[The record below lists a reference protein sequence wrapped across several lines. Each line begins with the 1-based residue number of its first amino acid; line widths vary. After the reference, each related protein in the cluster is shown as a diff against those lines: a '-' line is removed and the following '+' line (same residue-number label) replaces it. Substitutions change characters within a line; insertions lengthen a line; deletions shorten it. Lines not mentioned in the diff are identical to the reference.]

1 MINLC
6 LPTLRL
12 IFDDLDYFK
21 DLENEFPTILY
32 NDGLTSKSDVGIKP
46 LINSECIDELNLINE
61 TSLSD
66 YDEEIVSRFNDLF
79 NDIHPDNLKSEKD
92 DDDNNISIIQSSKD
106 NEITHGEMD
115 MAPLPAVAQR
125 HLWLRYPIEEYTEE
139 IRRSYEQ
146 RLETIWSRPVNR
158 VYVLDFEGLTDEI
171 RLHTEQEMT
180 ESGFGAYWAGSDR
193 LILDKGDLRDYWI
206 EISSDRDF
214 LGLAPSYV
222 LI

>member
-1 MINLC
+1 
-6 LPTLRL
+6 
-12 IFDDLDYFK
+12 
-21 DLENEFPTILY
+21 
-32 NDGLTSKSDVGIKP
+32 
-46 LINSECIDELNLINE
+46 
-61 TSLSD
+61 
-66 YDEEIVSRFNDLF
+66 
-79 NDIHPDNLKSEKD
+79 
-92 DDDNNISIIQSSKD
+92 
-106 NEITHGEMD
+106 